1 MGVETVVDEVEYKKR
16 IQQPYALFNLVL
28 SEDIRY
34 RVESTPVSL
43 TAAKIGGYD
52 GGWYKYRL
60 PKMPMGILKSL
71 YCFFSDVA
79 EKFKTEV
86 LVRVYYDPSAE
97 KYVLEVPEQKTAPGL
112 VVTDQGLIPQYWPVM
127 DIHSHCYYPAFFS
140 ETDNKDEKG
149 NRIYGVIGSLDKRP
163 QLLLRA
169 GTGGCYVKIS
179 DVGKIFDENVSP
191 SEDWYGIMKSQ
202 MKEKIHPIDSF

>member
-43 TAAKIGGYD
+43 TAAKIGEND

-71 YCFFSDVA
+71 YCFFADVA

-86 LVRVYYDPSAE
+86 LVRVYYDPAAE

-127 DIHSHCYYPAFFS
+127 DIHSHCYYP
-140 ETDNKDEKG
+140 E
-149 NRIYGVIGSLDKRP
+149 
-163 QLLLRA
+163 
-169 GTGGCYVKIS
+169 
-179 DVGKIFDENVSP
+179 SP
-191 SEDWYGIMKSQ
+191 SFSIHLLYRSIGQITIEICCHSRR
-202 MKEKIHPIDSF
+202 EKKGGYCLQ

>member
-43 TAAKIGGYD
+43 TAAKIGEND

-71 YCFFSDVA
+71 YCFFADVA

-86 LVRVYYDPSAE
+86 LVRVYYDPAAE
-97 KYVLEVPEQKTAPGL
+97 KYVLEVPGTENST
-112 VVTDQGLIPQYWPVM
+112 W
-127 DIHSHCYYPAFFS
+127 SCS
-140 ETDNKDEKG
+140 
-149 NRIYGVIGSLDKRP
+149 NRSGADSTVLAGYGYSFT
-163 QLLLRA
+163 LLLS
-169 GTGGCYVKIS
+169 GFFFGDG
-179 DVGKIFDENVSP
+179 
-191 SEDWYGIMKSQ
+191 
-202 MKEKIHPIDSF
+202 